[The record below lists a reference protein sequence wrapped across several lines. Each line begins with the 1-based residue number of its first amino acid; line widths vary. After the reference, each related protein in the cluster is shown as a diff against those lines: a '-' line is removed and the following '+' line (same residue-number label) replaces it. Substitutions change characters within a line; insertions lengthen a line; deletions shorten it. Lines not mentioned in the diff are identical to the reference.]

1 MRARLRQF
9 YENLAASFWV
19 LPALLVLGGVG
30 AAELLVNSE
39 RWGLVPPRVIA
50 GWLYS
55 GGETG
60 ARTLLGAVAGS
71 TIGVAG
77 TVFSITIATLTLA
90 SSQMGPRLLS
100 NFTRDRGNQATLG
113 IYLGT
118 FAYALIVLRSVRGAD
133 QGAFVPGLAISG
145 AIALALLCVGMLVYF
160 VDHVSNRINFDTVIH
175 LVSRELD
182 ASLRQLTVTDEQPA
196 PPDAAM
202 WDKGAPIAECRSGY
216 IQQLDEDAVT
226 DWACAHDTAVRLD
239 ARVGDF
245 VFPGAPIARI
255 SPPAAGGED
264 ILRQA
269 MVIGPH
275 PTASGDIEYIV
286 GQLVDIAVR
295 ALSPGINDPRTAI
308 RVLNELGGALC
319 GIVGRKLP
327 NGVLMRDAKV
337 RLQRNTTDYDGL
349 CDAMFHTIR
358 QSAAGS
364 PSVLIHMTDVLKQVT
379 QCETDPAR
387 LSQIRR
393 HGRLVRDD
401 GLRTIGNEADRKS
414 LEERAREIFRA

>member
-19 LPALLVLGGVG
+19 LPALLVLGGIG
-30 AAELLVNSE
+30 AAELLINSE
-39 RWGLVPPRVIA
+39 RWGLIPPQFIA

-60 ARTLLGAVAGS
+60 ARTLLGAVGGS

-90 SSQMGPRLLS
+90 SNQMGPRLLT

-175 LVSRELD
+175 LVSDDLKE
-182 ASLRQLTVTDEQPA
+182 ALRALTVTDDQPA
-196 PPDAAM
+196 PPDPAR
-202 WDKGAPIAECRSGY
+202 WQDGAPIAECRSGY
-216 IQQLDEDAVT
+216 IQQLDEDAVVA
-226 DWACAHDTAVRLD
+226 WAIAHDTAVRLN
-239 ARVGDF
+239 ARIGDF
-245 VFPGAPIARI
+245 IFPGVTIARI
-255 SPPAAGGED
+255 SPPIPGGAE

-269 MVIGPH
+269 LVIGH
-275 PTASGDIEYIV
+275 QPTASGDIEFIV

-295 ALSPGINDPRTAI
+295 ALSPGINDPKTAI
-308 RVLNELGGALC
+308 RVLNQLGGVLC
-319 GIVGRKLP
+319 AIVGRKLP
-327 NGVLMRDAKV
+327 NGVVARDGKV
-337 RLQRNTTDYDGL
+337 RLQRNTTSYDGL

-364 PSVLIHMTDVLKQVT
+364 PSVLIHMADALKQVT
-379 QCETDPAR
+379 RCETDPAR

-401 GLRTIGNEADRKS
+401 GMRTIGNEDDRRT
-414 LEERAREIFRA
+414 LQDRVQEIFRA